1 MKIYNLQSGIRKAV
15 WEPGQA
21 GRLSEAAQRAPF
33 YIRKGT
39 GKNASWVRLAAATVE
54 EAKVEALAAPAIA
67 AEPTGAT
74 LTKTVADYLTE
85 VEANKAWKTYTDY
98 RSRLENHFLKSCKK
112 TLLAD
117 VDRKDL
123 LAFKTYLAKESGL
136 SPESQFNSFLSAMI
150 FLKWAKQRDK
160 IEFKTSE
167 WPKHTS
173 RKVEEYSLDE
183 VKALLANTN
192 AEGRL
197 IMLCLLSS
205 GMRNNELAHLTYG
218 DIDIE
223 HSVWGVNA
231 KEGWSPKTAKGVRE
245 VPVPE
250 WLTAELK
257 ARKDALAA
265 KNTNYVFPTTHG
277 INKGKVR
284 DRGFTTDFIRA
295 AAKKAGIQGRADC
308 HKFRSTAATN
318 WLRSAT
324 SMPDAMNFMGHAH
337 ADMMQR
343 YAAALNVRDKAAHR
357 KVTGWADQFQA
368 TS

>member
-1 MKIYNLQSGIRKAV
+1 LKIYNLQDGIRKAI

-33 YIRKGT
+33 YVRKGT
-39 GKNASWVRLAAATVE
+39 GKSASWVRLTATTVE
-54 EAKVEALAAPAIA
+54 EAKEEAQATPAIA
-67 AEPTGAT
+67 EPATESAT
-74 LTKTVADYLTE
+74 LVSKVADYLAE
-85 VEANKAWKTYTDY
+85 VEAVKAWKTYTDY

-112 TLLAD
+112 TFLAE
-117 VDRKDL
+117 VGRADL
-123 LAFKTYLAKESGL
+123 LAFKTYLMKESEL
-136 SPESQFNSFLSAMI
+136 SPSSQFNSFLSAMI
-150 FLKWAKQRDK
+150 FLKWAKHK
-160 IEFKTSE
+160 VEIKTSE
-167 WPKHTS
+167 WPKYTK

-218 DIDIE
+218 DVDFD

-231 KEGWSPKTAKGVRE
+231 KDGWTPKTAKGTRE

-257 ARKDALAA
+257 ARKEAAGA
-265 KNTNYVFPTTHG
+265 KNNDYVFPTAKG

-284 DRGFTTDFIRA
+284 ERGFSTDFIKT
-295 AAKKAGIQGRADC
+295 AAKKAGVEGRADC

-318 WLRSAT
+318 WLRSQT
-324 SMPDAMNFMGHAH
+324 SMPDAMAFMGHAH

-343 YAAALNVRDKAAHR
+343 YAAALNVRDKKTHSR
-357 KVTGWADQFQA
+357 VTGWADQFQA
-368 TS
+368 AS